1 MDIKEEQKKYPH
13 FLENRPCGQDLFE
26 GGAHKSVAQN
36 IADVIENNDA
46 NIIGIDGGWGSGKS
60 NMVNLVKGLLKSS
73 KYHFFVYDAWG
84 HQTDFQRRSILE
96 NLTSFLVDE
105 EKILNKKKW
114 DARLLQLLSRKR
126 SVGTKI
132 VKELSAT
139 AKVSAIIALAMPMLV
154 FFSGL
159 IQENIFKFSYWGIV
173 LIFFL
178 IWLYYLQVKNMKKY
192 GQTDISFPNVI
203 HELSLSYLD
212 YTNEKSKDNIEQSIK
227 YETIYDEEP
236 STRDFKNWM
245 KDIDI
250 DIKNHTLIIVFDNMD
265 RLPREKVQELWSA
278 IHTFFAEEKYNN
290 IRVIV
295 PFDREHIKS
304 AFKSE
309 DIIPNQNVGNNKNDN
324 DKSICFGNDFIN
336 KTFDA
341 VYRVSPPIMSDW
353 KTFFSD
359 RWKDAF
365 GKDLDGRVTQIYDL
379 LTDVITPREII
390 AFINEFVSIK
400 QISDE
405 SIPDEYIA
413 LFIKGKDIISTKP
426 EEMILKPTSYLGA
439 LNFMY
444 ENDTDLPKYIS
455 ALYYQLPVDKAL
467 DLVFTKNLKKAL
479 DNKDVDQI
487 KTIQASPNVFYSIL
501 ENAITGITNIPN
513 AVETLNQCL
522 VDEENVKAQL
532 AWDCVY
538 KREKEYEIKKPLQE
552 YQKIL
557 IRHISN
563 KEEYLQNLITAFYNL
578 QDTGLMSY
586 YNSILQLS
594 EIEGIDP
601 YKYLKNKEADA
612 ETFIGF
618 VEQAKESYKQYKIV
632 CKQEELDEYLSG
644 LSVEQLGELCII
656 PILKNDYD
664 LTEYL
669 GHLEVLVDSNLS
681 KKEFEKIIFDR
692 LKEIER
698 PIAKKLPDLQI
709 YQFFANTKEMDDFY
723 YDLVCM
729 RISSLN
735 NFPPSYQQPF
745 NPILSRTDDD
755 FVDKIAQRI
764 EYYISYGDI
773 LLNVCDIK
781 YPLFNGVAKRLTE
794 KSYGKSSLN
803 LLAIL
808 QKYDGIISSLGI
820 APEVLIN
827 RLNSWD
833 ETKIEEENVNAI
845 SYKFYEDTINI
856 ENKLTMHCRER
867 CIEYLNKINVEQWE
881 NDLCHCTK
889 NYRLLILLE
898 VKLQNAYD
906 AFKNLLIK
914 KSKGNS
920 VDFSADTYSSLMKL
934 ATKNKRSLVST
945 FKNIRDLFC
954 SGKAYMSNDL
964 FEFYGK
970 DLLKYAQLDDK
981 TESLRTIFIPS
992 ILDKK
997 ENVLLI
1003 LNNQEVMVRIVQ
1015 NAGDES
1021 GDFKDKVQSLL
1032 DAEYKDD
1039 KVFESFAESLGI
1051 HQTFQYNSSQE
1062 EIENTKE

>member
-13 FLENRPCGQDLFE
+13 FLENKPCGQDLFE
-26 GGAHKSVAQN
+26 GRSHSSVAEN
-36 IADVIENNDA
+36 IATVIKNNEA

-60 NMVNLVKGLLKSS
+60 NMVNLVKKLLESS
-73 KYHFFVYDAWG
+73 KYHFFIYDAWG
-84 HQTDFQRRSILE
+84 YQTDFQRRSILE
-96 NLTSFLVDE
+96 NLTTFLVDK

-132 VKELSAT
+132 VKELSAI

-159 IQENIFKFSYWGIV
+159 IQENIFKLIYWGIV
-173 LIFFL
+173 LVFSL

-192 GQTDISFPNVI
+192 GQPVSFPNVI

-212 YTNEKSKDNIEQSIK
+212 YTNEKSKDSIEQSIK

-245 KDIDI
+245 QDIDKDI
-250 DIKNHTLIIVFDNMD
+250 NTHTLVIVFDNMD

-309 DIIPNQNVGNNKNDN
+309 DIIANQNVGKIKIESNKTN
-324 DKSICFGNDFIN
+324 CFGNDFIN

-353 KTFFSD
+353 KTFFSN
-359 RWKDAF
+359 RWQDAF
-365 GKDLDGRVTQIYDL
+365 GNDLDGKVTQIYDL

-426 EEMILKPTSYLGA
+426 EDMILNPKSYLGS
-439 LNFMY
+439 LNFIY
-444 ENDTDLPKYIS
+444 ENDAELPKYIS

-467 DLVFTKNLKKAL
+467 DLVFTKNLIKAL
-479 DNKDVDQI
+479 DNKGVEQI
-487 KTIQASPNVFYSIL
+487 KTIQESPNVFYSIL
-501 ENAITGITNIPN
+501 ENAITSITNIPN
-513 AVETLNQCL
+513 AVEALNQCL
-522 VDEENVKAQL
+522 FDDNKEQTQL

-538 KREKEYEIKKPLQE
+538 KREKENEIKKPLQE

-557 IRHISN
+557 IQHISS
-563 KEEYLQNLITAFYNL
+563 KEEYLQNLIAAFYNL
-578 QDTGLMSY
+578 QDADIMSY

-594 EIEGIDP
+594 EIDGIDP
-601 YKYLKNKEADA
+601 FRYLKNKKVGAGI
-612 ETFIGF
+612 FIGF
-618 VEQAKESYKQYKIV
+618 VEQAKESYKLYKIV
-632 CKQEELDEYLSG
+632 CEQDELDEYLSG
-644 LSVEQLGELCII
+644 LNVEQLSELKVV
-656 PILKNDYD
+656 PILKNDYN

-698 PIAKKLPDLQI
+698 PIKKKLLDAQI
-709 YQFFANTKEMDDFY
+709 YQFFVNTKEADDFY

-729 RISSLN
+729 RISYMN
-735 NFPPSYQQPF
+735 KFHPNYQQPF

-889 NYRLLILLE
+889 NYRLLILLK
-898 VKLQNAYD
+898 VKLQNAYE

-914 KSKGNS
+914 KAKDDSI
-920 VDFSADTYSSLMKL
+920 DFSAETYLPLMEL

-954 SGKAYMSNDL
+954 NGNANMSNSL
-964 FEFYGK
+964 FELYGE
-970 DLLKYAQLDDK
+970 DLLKYAKLEDK

-992 ILDKK
+992 VLDKK
-997 ENVLLI
+997 DNVLLI
-1003 LNNQEVMVRIVQ
+1003 MNNQEVMGRIVQ
-1015 NAGDES
+1015 NAGEES

-1032 DAEYKDD
+1032 DTEYKDD
-1039 KVFESFAESLGI
+1039 KAFESFAESLGI
-1051 HQTFQYNSSQE
+1051 HLTFPNNSSQE
-1062 EIENTKE
+1062 EIENSKE

>member
-1 MDIKEEQKKYPH
+1 MEQKKYPH
-13 FLENRPCGQDLFE
+13 FLDNKPCGQDLFK
-26 GGAHKSVAQN
+26 GGSHKSVAQN
-36 IADVIENNDA
+36 IANVIKNNEA
-46 NIIGIDGGWGSGKS
+46 TIIGIDGGWGSGKS
-60 NMVNLVKGLLKSS
+60 NMVKLVRDKLDSE
-73 KYHFFVYDAWG
+73 KYHFFIYDAWG
-84 HQTDFQRRSILE
+84 HQEDLQRRSILE
-96 NLTSFLVDE
+96 ELIELLTIGD
-105 EKILNKKKW
+105 KISEPVLDHKKW
-114 DARLLQLLSRKR
+114 DKNLKDILSRRRK
-126 SVGTKI
+126 VETKTIPKLSCGIILTALAI
-132 VKELSAT
+132 VAT
-139 AKVSAIIALAMPMLV
+139 PILDIVSAKIESLLWKVIIICIPLGLLLLLMIILLIKNLFKYCKYKGLSWTIKLSMSET
-154 FFSGL
+154 FS
-159 IQENIFKFSYWGIV
+159 IY
-173 LIFFL
+173 
-178 IWLYYLQVKNMKKY
+178 
-192 GQTDISFPNVI
+192 TDKQK
-203 HELSLSYLD
+203 ED
-212 YTNEKSKDNIEQSIK
+212 TT
-227 YETIYDEEP
+227 YETISEDEP
-236 STRDFKNWM
+236 SSRKFRNWM
-245 KDIDI
+245 HRIDE
-250 DIKNHTLIIVFDNMD
+250 DLNDNIIVVVFDNMD
-265 RLPREKVQELWSA
+265 RLPAQKVQELWAS
-278 IHTFFAEEKYNN
+278 IHTFFADEDYNS
-290 IRVIV
+290 IKVII
-295 PFDREHIKS
+295 PFDREHIIT
-304 AFKSE
+304 AFKNE
-309 DIIPNQNVGNNKNDN
+309 DDSII
-324 DKSICFGNDFIN
+324 SYGNDFIN

-353 KTFFSD
+353 KKFFTD

-365 GKDLDGRVTQIYDL
+365 GRDLNNGKVTQIYDL

-390 AFINEFVSIK
+390 AFINDFVSIK

-467 DLVFTKNLKKAL
+467 DLVFTRNLKKAL

-513 AVETLNQCL
+513 AIETLNQCL

-578 QDTGLMSY
+578 QDADLMNY

-594 EIEGIDP
+594 EIKGIDP
-601 YKYLKNKEADA
+601 YKYLKNKKVDA
-612 ETFIGF
+612 GTFIGF
-618 VEQAKESYKQYKIV
+618 VEQAKESYKRYKVV
-632 CKQEELDEYLSG
+632 CEQENLDEFLSG
-644 LSVEQLGELCII
+644 LSVEQLGELCVI
-656 PILKNDYD
+656 PILRNDYD

-669 GHLEVLVDSNLS
+669 GHLEGLVDSNLS
-681 KKEFEKIIFDR
+681 KKEFEKILFDR

-698 PIAKKLPDLQI
+698 PIAKKLPDTHI
-709 YQFFANTKEMDDFY
+709 YQFFINTKETDDFY

-729 RISSLN
+729 RISYMNKFHLN
-735 NFPPSYQQPF
+735 YQQSF
-745 NPILSRTDDD
+745 NSVLSRTDDD
-755 FVDKIAQRI
+755 FVEKIAQRI
-764 EYYISYGDI
+764 EYYINYGDI

-781 YPLFNGVAKRLTE
+781 YPLFIEVAKRLTE
-794 KSYGKSSLN
+794 KSYGKSSLS

-808 QKYDGIISSLGI
+808 QKYDDIISSLEI
-820 APEVLIN
+820 DHKVLIN
-827 RLNSWD
+827 RLNSCD
-833 ETKIEEENVNAI
+833 VTKIEMENINAI
-845 SYKFYEDTINI
+845 PFKFFEDSISI
-856 ENKLTMHCRER
+856 ENKLTKHCRER

-881 NDLCHCTK
+881 KDLCHSTK
-889 NYRLLILLE
+889 NYRLLILLK
-898 VKLQNAYD
+898 VKLQNAYE

-914 KSKGNS
+914 KAKDDSI
-920 VDFSADTYSSLMKL
+920 DFSAETYSSLMEL

-954 SGKAYMSNDL
+954 SGNANMSNSL
-964 FEFYGK
+964 FELYGK
-970 DLLKYAQLDDK
+970 DLLKYAKLEDK

-992 ILDKK
+992 VLDKK
-997 ENVLLI
+997 DNVLLI
-1003 LNNQEVMVRIVQ
+1003 LNNQEVMARIVQ

-1032 DAEYKDD
+1032 DMEYKDD
-1039 KVFESFAESLGI
+1039 KAFESFSKVLGI
-1051 HQTFQYNSSQE
+1051 HRTSPNNSSQE